1 MSEKEQVPRSARD
14 VNTKVR
20 LALIGM
26 GKMGRALA
34 QLAPERGFEVVAEI
48 DPSYPDAQRVTREGL
63 RNAQVAIEFTVP
75 DAAPSNIRACVAAGC
90 PVVVGTTGWYD
101 QLPALRA
108 EVERAGGALLAAPNF
123 SVGVAIFDRVVAE
136 AARLFGGID
145 GFEAHM
151 VETHHSA
158 KKDAP
163 SGTAGALAR
172 TAEAAMGRSL
182 PITSVR
188 VGSVPGTHEL
198 IFDAPFEQI
207 RLIHEARDRRVFA
220 EGALVA
226 ARWLVGRTGVFG
238 MQDVLSTPP
247 GGAR

>member
-1 MSEKEQVPRSARD
+1 
-14 VNTKVR
+14 
-20 LALIGM
+20 M

-34 QLAPERGFEVVAEI
+34 QLAPERGFRVVAEI
-48 DPSYPDAQRVTREGL
+48 DPSIHAAATVTREAL
-63 RNAQVAIEFTVP
+63 RDAQVAIEFTMP
-75 DAAPSNIRACVAAGC
+75 DAAPANIRACVAAGC

-101 QLPALRA
+101 QLPALRS

-136 AARLFGGID
+136 AARLFGAVD

-151 VETHHSA
+151 IETHHSA

-163 SGTAGALAR
+163 SGTAAALAR
-172 TAEAAMGRSL
+172 TARAKAAMGRAL

-198 IFDAPFEQI
+198 IFDAPFEQV
-207 RLIHEARDRRVFA
+207 RLVHEARDRRVFA

-247 GGAR
+247 AGAR